1 VTPVLNKQPMGCEAE
16 LTAQLCKYFPH
27 RPVTQ

>member
-1 VTPVLNKQPMGCEAE
+1 MGCEAE